1 MDEVVIE
8 KLVHGG
14 QGLGA
19 LADGRKVFVWNALPG
34 ETVRARIIK
43 KKRSYAEAIAEE
55 ILKASPERIDP
66 LEGNYLATSPWQMMT
81 FEAENRYKSAIV
93 KELFTHE
100 GVVIPNENLES
111 SGKKVDLSTSQAR
124 AGFAQDDRA
133 VVSVGSEFHY
143 RNKMEYSFW
152 GDDDGL
158 HLALHQ
164 RGSHGKQIVQGSAL
178 AMPAVDAAANAV
190 LAELCRLNV
199 RASDLKTVVVRCDQK
214 GNAVAALFV
223 KPSEFPRLKLPNAVK
238 NEPWEDSPPKVAK
251 PVLKGLRVYHSNPK
265 SPASVPT
272 LQLYQLGTVR
282 LDDSLLGKTFVYDVD
297 SFFQVNIPVY
307 EQALS
312 DIKAVC
318 MSDPV
323 DMYAGVGSIGLSV
336 ANKEVSLIEL
346 DVASACMADVN
357 ICEAGIDA
365 EIVQASAEEVLGVID
380 GSRPII
386 FDPPRAGLHKKVVE
400 RCLETL
406 PPQIIYLSC
415 NPATQARD
423 IFMLLQNYRLVD
435 FKLYNFFP
443 RTPHIETLAVLQR
456 K

>member
-14 QGLGA
+14 QGLGT

-34 ETVRARIIK
+34 ETVRVRIIK

-66 LEGNYLATSPWQMMT
+66 LEDNYLATSPWQMMT

-111 SGKKVDLSTSQAR
+111 SGGKGDLSTSPAR

-178 AMPAVDAAANAV
+178 AMPAVDDAARAV
-190 LAELCRLNV
+190 LSELQRLDL
-199 RASDLKTVVVRCDQK
+199 RAGDLKTVIVRCNQA
-214 GNAVAALFV
+214 GEAVAALFV
-223 KPSEFPRLKLPNAVK
+223 KPSKFPRLKLPNAVK
-238 NEPWEDSPPKVAK
+238 SPVSKDSPVS
-251 PVLKGLRVYHSNPK
+251 VLKGLRVYHSNPR

-272 LQLYQLGTVR
+272 TLLYELGDCGLR
-282 LDDSLLGKTFVYDVD
+282 DKLLGQTFSYDVD
-297 SFFQVNIPVY
+297 SFFQVNLPVY
-307 EQALS
+307 ERALEHIRTHS
-312 DIKAVC
+312 QG
-318 MSDPV
+318 DPV
-323 DMYAGVGSIGLSV
+323 DMYAGVGTIGLSV
-336 ANKEVSLIEL
+336 AKEHVTLVEL
-346 DVASACMADVN
+346 DPATAAMARVNASGLDPGASVV
-357 ICEAGIDA
+357 EASTEKTLEYITKKQP
-365 EIVQASAEEVLGVID
+365 V
-380 GSRPII
+380 I
-386 FDPPRAGLHKKVVE
+386 FDPPRAGLHVKVVE
-400 RCLETL
+400 RCLDVR

-415 NPATQARD
+415 NPATHARD
-423 IFMLLQNYRLVD
+423 IALLQEAYMMTD
-435 FKLYNFFP
+435 FEVYNFFP
-443 RTPHIETLAVLQR
+443 RTPHIETLAVLRR